1 MAFKFNYA
9 ATFSS
14 EGYARGDKKVLD
26 ALHIKQESTSN
37 TFHLTQTLPK
47 LPKIAKDF
55 KESHHKQ
62 NPALTI
68 EECKPDNDYREG
80 LCIPLPSNVSENS
93 IFNNIISS
101 FKHNFQLSR
110 EKKLKQLKSTFVNRK
125 LMKKTNLYPD
135 DEIDDR
141 IIKKLDDEEERAI
154 KRFELE
160 EEMVRE
166 KLDRKLDAWRSYLK
180 LPQNKYVLSDAFW
193 YMRYHIV
200 LEPESQR
207 VTEFL
212 LGRMAKNYIDL
223 FLSVSGSNKQSF
235 FKNYFNVLSQGVFY
249 SFFYACP
256 KSRDELNDKMK
267 EVFLSQFSILFTGI
281 EISNPKD
288 YFSNWYL
295 DLGAGNIL
303 KADYESSEEST
314 SKLPSLIFKDTI
326 QLKVERT
333 KQELRYSPIILTYL
347 GTENYQTRNV
357 VKGYQMNFSKIST
370 DKEEV
375 EKRFDEYREIAKKV
389 NQDLKEFRIEDK
401 IAKKEMKRELKKL
414 REECWNHQRRLS
426 RRRDEEL
433 EKGAHEY
440 ANYLVSMLNAHSQN
454 IGIQKI

>member
-9 ATFSS
+9 ATFNSD
-14 EGYARGDKKVLD
+14 GYARGDRNVLD
-26 ALHIKQESTSN
+26 ALHIKQESN
-37 TFHLTQTLPK
+37 TFHLTQN
-47 LPKIAKDF
+47 LPKIQKVAKDF
-55 KESHHKQ
+55 KDNHHKQ

-68 EECKPDNDYREG
+68 EECKPDHDYREG
-80 LCIPLPSNVSENS
+80 HCIPLPSNVSENS

-101 FKHNFQLSR
+101 FRHNFQLTR
-110 EKKLKQLKSTFVNRK
+110 DKKMKQVKEAFRTRKDMKRTDLYPERDIDQRVIAILDMEEEKAVRKCEVEEDMIRDKLDKKL
-125 LMKKTNLYPD
+125 
-135 DEIDDR
+135 E
-141 IIKKLDDEEERAI
+141 
-154 KRFELE
+154 
-160 EEMVRE
+160 
-166 KLDRKLDAWRSYLK
+166 AWRSYLK
-180 LPQNKYVLSDAFW
+180 LPQNKYVVSDAFW

-200 LEPESQR
+200 PEADSQA

-223 FLSVSGSNKQSF
+223 FLSVTGIYKQSF
-235 FKNYFNVLSQGVFY
+235 FKNYFNILSQGVFY

-256 KSRDELNDKMK
+256 KSRDELDDKMK
-267 EVFLSQFSILFTGI
+267 ETFLSNFSILFTGI

-303 KADYESSEEST
+303 KADEVQDENKSQ
-314 SKLPSLIFKDTI
+314 LPQIVFKDNL
-326 QLKVERT
+326 QLKVVRT

-370 DKEEV
+370 DREEV
-375 EKRFDEYREIAKKV
+375 EKRFEEYRQIAKKV
-389 NQDLKEFRIEDK
+389 NQDLKEFKVEDK
-401 IAKKEMKRELKKL
+401 IAKKNLKRELKKL
-414 REECWNHQRRLS
+414 REESWNHQRRLS

-454 IGIQKI
+454 TGIQKI

>member
-1 MAFKFNYA
+1 MAFKFNYTS
-9 ATFSS
+9 TFNSD
-14 EGYARGDKKVLD
+14 GYARGDRNVLD
-26 ALHIKQESTSN
+26 ALHIKQESN
-37 TFHLTQTLPK
+37 TFHLTQNV
-47 LPKIAKDF
+47 PKIPKVTKDY
-55 KESHHKQ
+55 KDNHHKQ

-80 LCIPLPSNVSENS
+80 QCIPLPSNVSENS

-101 FKHNFQLSR
+101 FRHNFQQTR
-110 EKKLKQLKSTFVNRK
+110 DKKMKQVKETFRTRK
-125 LMKKTNLYPD
+125 DMKKTDLYPERD
-135 DEIDDR
+135 IDQRVIAILDMEEEKAIR
-141 IIKKLDDEEERAI
+141 KCEVEEDMIRDKLDKKLE
-154 KRFELE
+154 
-160 EEMVRE
+160 
-166 KLDRKLDAWRSYLK
+166 AWRSFLK
-180 LPQNKYVLSDAFW
+180 LPQNKYVVSDAFW

-200 LEPESQR
+200 PEADSQP

-223 FLSVSGSNKQSF
+223 FLSVTGIYKQSF
-235 FKNYFNVLSQGVFY
+235 FKNYFNILSQGVFY

-256 KSRDELNDKMK
+256 KSRDELDDKMK
-267 EVFLSQFSILFTGI
+267 EIFLSQFSILFTGI

-303 KADYESSEEST
+303 KADNENHDENKSS
-314 SKLPSLIFKDTI
+314 LPQIVFKDNL
-326 QLKVERT
+326 QLKVVRT

-370 DKEEV
+370 DREEV
-375 EKRFDEYREIAKKV
+375 EKRFENYRQIAKKV
-389 NQDLKEFRIEDK
+389 NQDLKEFKVEDK
-401 IAKKEMKRELKKL
+401 INKKNLKRELKKL
-414 REECWNHQRRLS
+414 REESWNHQRRLS

-454 IGIQKI
+454 TGIQKI